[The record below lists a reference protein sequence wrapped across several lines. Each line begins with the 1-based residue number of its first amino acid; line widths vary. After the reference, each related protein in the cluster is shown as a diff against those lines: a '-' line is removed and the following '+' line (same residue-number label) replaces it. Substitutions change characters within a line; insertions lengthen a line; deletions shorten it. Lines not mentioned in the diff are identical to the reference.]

1 MLDRREIWV
10 LLDDQIYESLKFPRN
25 IMVPLEIPTPTLA
38 PDQGGPLAC
47 LSGPESYPNKQCV

>member
-10 LLDDQIYESLKFPRN
+10 LLDDQIYESLRFPRN
-25 IMVPLEIPTPTLA
+25 IMVPLEIPTPTPA

-47 LSGPESYPNKQCV
+47 LNGPEPYPNTYCV